1 MSDERPPRV
10 PNVDP
15 ALIRAVERALRR
27 ERGVVE
33 GVVEA
38 EENGGSGH
46 GGEAELEKSG
56 LSTPGQ
62 EQGTVPTQ
70 ESKYEYVPPR
80 QYLVRERAALDVRSE
95 YFDGRIITM
104 QGGTRLHAVI
114 AQNIG
119 AHLYFRVPEG
129 CSVVQSDLKVRAAQA
144 NAFMYPDVM
153 VLCGEPG
160 YFDLKHD
167 VVTNPTVVFEVLSR
181 STERHDR
188 TTKAAAYRGIPS
200 LCAYVFVSQVEPRVE
215 VYAREEGGE
224 WSCTIHQ
231 RYTDTVALPWINC
244 RLTLA
249 EIYKNLFPAAV
260 AWPPS

>member
-1 MSDERPPRV
+1 MSDEGTPRV

-15 ALIRAVERALRR
+15 ALIQAVERALRR
-27 ERGVVE
+27 ERGEFVHE
-33 GVVEA
+33 P

-46 GGEAELEKSG
+46 GGEAEREKSG

-62 EQGTVPTQ
+62 EQGTVPTNETQ
-70 ESKYEYVPPR
+70 YEYVPPR
-80 QYLVRERAALDVRSE
+80 QYLVRERAAEERSE
-95 YFDGRIITM
+95 YFDGQLLSM
-104 QGGTRLHAVI
+104 AGGTRLHALI

-129 CSVVQSDLKVRAAQA
+129 CSVYQSELKVRAAQA
-144 NAFMYPDVM
+144 NAFLYPDVF

-160 YFDLKHD
+160 HLDRTHD

-200 LCAYVFVSQVEPRVE
+200 LCAYVLVSQVEPRVE
-215 VYAREEGGE
+215 VYARDEGGG
-224 WSCTIHQ
+224 WSATLYQ
-231 RYTDTVALPWINC
+231 QYADTVPLPWIGC
-244 RLTLA
+244 ELTLA

-260 AWPPS
+260 AWPPTLT

>member
-1 MSDERPPRV
+1 MSDERPPRI

-27 ERGVVE
+27 ERGLVE
-33 GVVEA
+33 

-46 GGEAELEKSG
+46 GGEAEREQSG
-56 LSTPGQ
+56 LSTSGQ
-62 EQGTVPTQ
+62 EQGAVPTQ
-70 ESKYEYVPPR
+70 DAQYEYVPPR

-104 QGGTRLHAVI
+104 QGGTSVHAEI

-119 AHLYFRVPEG
+119 AHLYFRLPDG
-129 CSVVQSDLKVRAAQA
+129 CKVYQSDLKVRSAQA
-144 NAFMYPDVM
+144 NAFMYPDVF
-153 VLCGEPG
+153 VVCGQPG
-160 YFDLKHD
+160 HFDRKRD

-188 TTKAAAYRGIPS
+188 TAKAAAYRAIPS

-215 VYAREEGGE
+215 VYARDEGGG
-224 WSCTIHQ
+224 WSCTLYQ
-231 RYTDTVALPWINC
+231 QYADTVALPWINS

-249 EIYKNLFPAAV
+249 EVYKNLFPAAV
-260 AWPPS
+260 AWPPSPT